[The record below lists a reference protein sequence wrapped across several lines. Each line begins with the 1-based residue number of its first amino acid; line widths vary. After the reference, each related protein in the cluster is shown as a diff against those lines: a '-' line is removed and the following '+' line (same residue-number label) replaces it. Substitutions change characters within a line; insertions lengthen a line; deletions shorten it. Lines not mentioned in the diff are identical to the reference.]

1 MTPPSPPGLAELA
14 VSLGERFSGAGN
26 VPIRLDDPGVVWYVE
41 QGEMDVFLGEYE
53 DGDAVSPLKHLL
65 RVGPN
70 RLVFGMEEGAAEP
83 LAMMAKGLPGSE
95 FYRVPLEPLLE
106 RGADLADQVDR
117 WIAGITAAVARDISL
132 RPRPD
137 HLIDLE
143 EDSQEAVG
151 VLSVNRGLVWLK
163 AEGAAF
169 LGTEESGP
177 QESGFMPLTPEGWL
191 RLVQPVPLASAS
203 TRELGEEKR
212 LFPALAEFHRLAL
225 SAEQLNQLLLRADR
239 ANMQVDRVTH
249 RRRDE
254 ERSRR
259 RLLDVVDPGRPGAE
273 SDVSPLLGALRT
285 VGAHE
290 GIDFRSPD
298 TRGKGDEEPPL
309 GDILRTSGV
318 RGRRIRLS
326 GDDPWW
332 VGDSGAMLGF
342 RREDGQPVAL
352 LPGVARRYRMVDP
365 VSGRSDRVDAA
376 RAGTLEREAWFFYRP
391 LPTERPVG
399 TREMLRFSRWNL
411 AADLGRFLAAGIAA
425 SALTLAPAVVVG
437 MLVGRVF
444 PEGDLGSLIRFT
456 AALAGVAVVGT
467 LLHLLQ
473 GTALMRIE
481 GRVTVR
487 AVAAAWDR
495 ALGLPLAFFR
505 RFTVG
510 ELSMRLMAFQAI
522 RDQMSGIVAEA
533 LLSVIFLLPTF
544 LLIFLYDAAL
554 GWLNLG
560 IGLFALL
567 VAVVLGL
574 LQIGPNRRIRRAAR
588 EVAGELFQYINGMAK
603 LRSTGA
609 EASAFA
615 SWARKYREQKQA
627 EMQTGRLNEHLVS
640 FSAALPML
648 AAAALFAAALRR
660 GPEGLMVGD
669 FLAVF
674 AASMLFYTMV
684 ARFGQSF
691 HAVAAIL
698 PEYEQVKPIL
708 EAVPERLPE
717 ASDPVRLDG
726 EVLFDHVGFRYGGDV
741 PPLLDDVS
749 IHARAGEFVA
759 IVGRSG
765 AGKSTLFR
773 LALGLEEATS
783 GGVYYDGRELKH
795 LNLRAVRRQ
804 VGVVVQGASL
814 HPGNVLDNI
823 IGKSG
828 ELTIDDARRAARLAA
843 LEEDIDA
850 MPMGFFTPVSDS
862 RANFAGGQ
870 AQRIQIAAALVRNP
884 RILFLDEATNSLDA
898 ESQARVMR
906 SIETLA
912 VTRVVIAHRLSTIR
926 NANRIYVLE
935 AGRVVQQG
943 AFDELYEVEG
953 TFRNLVRR
961 QMT

>member
-1 MTPPSPPGLAELA
+1 MTPPSPRLAELA
-14 VSLGERFSGAGN
+14 VSLGERFAGAGN
-26 VPIRLDDPGVVWYVE
+26 VPIRLDDPGVVWFVK
-41 QGEMDVFLGEYE
+41 QGEVDVFLGEYE
-53 DGDAVSPLKHLL
+53 DGHAVAPLKHLL
-65 RVGPN
+65 RVGAD

-83 LAMMAKGLPGSE
+83 MAMMARGLPGSE
-95 FYRVPLEPLLE
+95 LYRVPLEPLLPHGE
-106 RGADLADQVDR
+106 ELADRVDR
-117 WIAGITAAVARDISL
+117 WIAGITAAVVRDISPH
-132 RPRPD
+132 PRPD

-143 EDSQEAVG
+143 EHPQEAVG
-151 VLSVNRGLVWLK
+151 VLSVHRGLVWLK
-163 AEGAAF
+163 AGGAAF
-169 LGTEESGP
+169 LGTEESGD

-191 RLVQPVPLASAS
+191 RLVRPAPLASS
-203 TRELGEEKR
+203 SSRQLSEEKR

-249 RRRDE
+249 RRLDE
-254 ERSRR
+254 EQSRR
-259 RLLDVVDPGRPGAE
+259 RLLDVVDPRRPDAG
-273 SDVSPLLGALRT
+273 SDVSPLLGALKA

-309 GDILRTSGV
+309 GEILRTSGV

-326 GDDPWW
+326 GNDPWW
-332 VGDSGAMLGF
+332 LGDSGAMLGF
-342 RREDGQPVAL
+342 LEEDGRPVAL
-352 LPGVARRYRMVDP
+352 LPGGAGRYRMVDP
-365 VSGRSDRVDAA
+365 VSGRTERVDAN
-376 RAGTLEREAWFFYRP
+376 RAADLERDAWFFYRP
-391 LPTERPVG
+391 LPNDIPVG

-411 AADLGRFLAAGIAA
+411 TADLGRFVAAGIAA
-425 SALTLAPAVVVG
+425 SALTLAPAIVVG
-437 MLVGRVF
+437 MLVDRVL
-444 PEGDLGSLIRFT
+444 PERDVGALVKFT
-456 AALAGVAVVGT
+456 VALVGIAVVGA

-510 ELSMRLMAFQAI
+510 ELAIRLMAFQAM
-522 RDQMSGIVAEA
+522 RDQISGIVAEA
-533 LLSVIFLLPTF
+533 FLSVVFLLPTF

-560 IGLFALL
+560 IGLFSLL
-567 VAVVLGL
+567 VAIVLGL
-574 LQIGPNRRIRRAAR
+574 LQIAPNRRIRGAAR
-588 EVAGELFQYINGMAK
+588 ELAGGLFQYINGIAK

-615 SWARKYREQKQA
+615 SWAKKYREQKQA

-660 GPEGLMVGD
+660 GPDGLMVGD

-674 AASMLFYTMV
+674 AASMLFYTVV

-698 PEYEQVKPIL
+698 PEYEQIQPVL
-708 EAVPERLPE
+708 EAVPERMPE
-717 ASDPVRLDG
+717 GNDPVRLDG
-726 EVLFDHVGFRYGGDV
+726 EVLFDHISFRYSGHG
-741 PPLLDDVS
+741 PPLLEDVS
-749 IHARAGEFVA
+749 IHVRTGEFVA

-765 AGKSTLFR
+765 TGKSTLFR
-773 LALGLEEATS
+773 LALGLEEAAS
-783 GGVYYDGRELKH
+783 GGVYYDGRDLNH

-804 VGVVVQGASL
+804 VGVVVQGATL

-823 IGKSG
+823 IGKAG

-906 SIETLA
+906 SIEKLA

-935 AGRVVQQG
+935 GGRVVQQG
-943 AFDELYEVEG
+943 SFDELFEVEG

-961 QMT
+961 QMA